1 VLNFFGRGPRRH
13 DFTVATQIRV
23 LKSESRTDMR
33 TRFSHLG
40 ALVILAAS
48 TACQTPEEVPVVV
61 DNRVPVVADVP
72 PPAISGGTMLV
83 LSDDRV
89 VVADP
94 DRDRVH
100 IVSVSPA
107 AYEADILFEAGAEP
121 GRSVEGSNGLV
132 HVVLRGA
139 GDVAS
144 IDSYSGEILER
155 RHLCTDPRGI
165 AFDEASARLFVACA
179 DGTLVSM
186 PEDADAGEVARQTI
200 DSDLRDI
207 VIDDGTL
214 LISRLRSAEILEVS
228 MLGLSVAGRRSPQPT
243 TTAKP
248 TVAWRMIRLDSG
260 RVAMLHQ
267 FSSTDEVRI
276 SRPEDEEGDGGGD
289 GGGDSGAPYGG
300 GVCVPPIVSPGVTTW
315 DGPDSR
321 STMQLSGPTPAVDLA
336 IGPDG
341 QVAIAVAGAPEG
353 EPDVRFDDDEEF
365 CFEGFGG
372 GVSTPG
378 QPVSVAYLPDGRLL
392 VQSREPSALYVYSP
406 ELSHELT
413 IELSSKSRFDTGHDL
428 YHVATNAKI
437 ACASCHPEGTDDGHV
452 WQFERIGAR
461 RTQSPEVGL
470 EGSAPFHWDGDLD
483 DFQTLSNEVYTH
495 RMGGNMQSDERA
507 AAFERW
513 LFAAVRE
520 PAGTDVDETLRAEG
534 EALFVDLGC
543 ATCHS
548 GSRMT
553 NDQTVE
559 FRGKRLQVPSL
570 RRVALR
576 PPYMHDGRSTDLRA
590 AVLDMLDATAPDFS
604 YSGHDVDAIMTYLR
618 TQ

>member
-1 VLNFFGRGPRRH
+1 ML
-13 DFTVATQIRV
+13 
-23 LKSESRTDMR
+23 
-33 TRFSHLG
+33 
-40 ALVILAAS
+40 
-48 TACQTPEEVPVVV
+48 
-61 DNRVPVVADVP
+61 DNRTPVVADVP

-83 LSDDRV
+83 LSDSRV
-89 VVADP
+89 VIADA

-107 AYEADILFEAGAEP
+107 AYEADVVFEAGVEP

-144 IDSYSGEILER
+144 IDSYTGEIVER

-165 AFDEASARLFVACA
+165 AFDAASARLFVACA

-186 PEDADAGEVARQTI
+186 PEDGDAGEIERQFI
-200 DSDLRDI
+200 ESDLRDI
-207 VIDDGTL
+207 VIDDGNL
-214 LISRLRSAEILEVS
+214 LISRLRAAEVLEVS
-228 MLGLSVAGRRSPQPT
+228 MAGLSVLRRRNPDATGSAQ
-243 TTAKP
+243 A
-248 TVAWRMIRLDSG
+248 TVAWRMIGLG
-260 RVAMLHQ
+260 EGHVAMLHQ
-267 FSSTDEVRI
+267 FSSTDEVRL
-276 SRPEDEEGDGGGD
+276 SRPEEENEDAGGD
-289 GGGDSGAPYGG
+289 GGAPYGG
-300 GVCVPPIVSPGVTTW
+300 GDFCAPPIVSPGVSTW
-315 DGPDSR
+315 DDLDSPI
-321 STMQLSGPTPAVDLA
+321 TKQVSGPTPAVDLA
-336 IGPDG
+336 VGPDG
-341 QVAIAVAGAPEG
+341 QFAIAVAGAPDG
-353 EPDVRFDDDEEF
+353 EPDVQFDFNEDF
-365 CFEGFGG
+365 CFEGFG

-392 VQSREPSALYVYSP
+392 VQSREPSALYVYDVGL
-406 ELSHELT
+406 EHELT
-413 IELSSKSRFDTGHDL
+413 IELSGKSRFDTGHDL
-428 YHVATNAKI
+428 YHRATAAQI

-470 EGSAPFHWDGDLD
+470 EDSAPFHWDGDMD

-495 RMGGNMQSDERA
+495 RMGGPMQSDARA

-513 LFAAVRE
+513 LFSAVRA
-520 PAGTDVDETLRAEG
+520 PAGTQVDETLRAEG
-534 EALFVDLGC
+534 EALFVDHGC

-553 NDQTVE
+553 NEQTVA
-559 FRGKRLQVPSL
+559 FRGKPLQVPSL

-576 PPYMHDGRSTDLRA
+576 PPYMHDGRAVDLRA
-590 AVLDMLDATAPDFS
+590 AVLDMLDATAPEFS
-604 YSGHDVDAIMTYLR
+604 YSGHDVDAIVTYLR